1 MLQLSRRFV
10 VSKAL
15 SLSWISTNRDQVPEM
30 LLEGSCEPHDN
41 ICTRLLPMGVNIFLH
56 YTPVIQFTCCCAWV
70 YVSPRTSAELRVKL
84 ILMWVV
90 TPKQHFVKCDSFPV
104 VQIKYQA
111 ENIHCCLLLHTVL
124 HLSQTFWF
132 KIALV
137 PTPIR
142 WYFMSISD
150 VSAWSSYFVSL
161 LPIMS

>member
-1 MLQLSRRFV
+1 MLPLSRRFV
-10 VSKAL
+10 VTWVSKAL

-41 ICTRLLPMGVNIFLH
+41 ICTRLLPRGVNIFLH
-56 YTPVIQFTCCCAWV
+56 YTPVIQFTCCC
-70 YVSPRTSAELRVKL
+70 E
-84 ILMWVV
+84 
-90 TPKQHFVKCDSFPV
+90 
-104 VQIKYQA
+104 IKYQA

-161 LPIMS
+161 LPIYLRKVVLRGFLFINVFLVQFKQSFIVGT